1 MHEQIN
7 TFTEDL
13 VDTFGF
19 EFYDEIQNIIQNLN
33 KEFNNPNKEDDD
45 RTISDNIDYSYQ
57 DLLKKEFENLPKLD
71 FNNNIND
78 EDLNERDFETKY
90 AYFATKFSI
99 IELND
104 YMIKNNISSKLQ
116 MRIKKLRRTIQLRKY
131 SANTRMA
138 KSSVKTHKKY

>member
-7 TFTEDL
+7 TFTEEL
-13 VDTFGF
+13 VETFGF

-33 KEFNNPNKEDDD
+33 KEFNNPKEDDD
-45 RTISDNIDYSYQ
+45 KTISDNIDYSYQ
-57 DLLKKEFENLPKLD
+57 DLLKKQFENLPKLD
-71 FNNNIND
+71 YNYIND
-78 EDLNERDFETKY
+78 EDLNDKDFETKY
-90 AYFATKFSI
+90 AYFSTKYSI

-116 MRIKKLRRTIQLRKY
+116 KRIKKLRRAIQLRKY
-131 SANTRMA
+131 SANTRMG